1 MPYQRFSL
9 WPVPGPASL
18 LSARS
23 CAGEPNGDI
32 AVIGGTRLGEFAP
45 GTQPRVPDLAG
56 IDKDFRVLQHLDIV
70 FFAIVAVVLG
80 WKLYSVLGR
89 RTGNE
94 RRIDPFARPDPK
106 DLPARRQNGR
116 DEPEA
121 PIQIGSRRPTL
132 VRNEPDPQAETGA
145 QRETTQREAARGGM
159 TPRDRRLIE
168 AEIAKAPDA
177 VRDGIAAIT
186 KADPTFDAAEF
197 IGGAKI
203 AFDMIIQAFA
213 AGETKALQSLLGKSV
228 YDNFAA
234 AIAERQRLGQR
245 LKTVMIGILNA
256 PIVEAELRG
265 KEARV
270 TVKFT
275 SEQTSVTEDSTG
287 TVIEGDPSHVDTLID
302 IWTFARDTS
311 SRDPNWQLVATESP
325 Q

>member
-1 MPYQRFSL
+1 M
-9 WPVPGPASL
+9 
-18 LSARS
+18 
-23 CAGEPNGDI
+23 
-32 AVIGGTRLGEFAP
+32 
-45 GTQPRVPDLAG
+45 
-56 IDKDFRVLQHLDIV
+56 QHLDIV

-106 DLPARRQNGR
+106 DLAARRQAGR

-121 PIQIGSRRPTL
+121 PIQIGSRRPTV
-132 VRNEPDPQAETGA
+132 VRNEPDVLPEPAA
-145 QRETTQREAARGGM
+145 QPRDAGPRSGL
-159 TPRDRRLIE
+159 TPRDRRQIE
-168 AEIAKAPDA
+168 GEISRAPEA

-186 KADPTFDAAEF
+186 KADPTFDAPEF

-203 AFDMIIQAFA
+203 AFDMIVQAFA
-213 AGETKALQSLLGKSV
+213 AGEVKALQALLARSV

-234 AIAERQRLGQR
+234 AIAERNRLGHR
-245 LKTVMIGILNA
+245 LKTTLIGITQA
-256 PIVEAELRG
+256 QITGAELVG

-270 TVKFT
+270 SVKFV
-275 SEQTSVTEDSTG
+275 SEQISVTEDAGG
-287 TVIEGDPSHVDTLID
+287 TVIDGDPTHVDILID

-311 SRDPNWQLVATESP
+311 SRDPNWQLVATETP

>member
-1 MPYQRFSL
+1 M
-9 WPVPGPASL
+9 
-18 LSARS
+18 
-23 CAGEPNGDI
+23 
-32 AVIGGTRLGEFAP
+32 
-45 GTQPRVPDLAG
+45 
-56 IDKDFRVLQHLDIV
+56 QHLDIV

-89 RTGNE
+89 RTGSE

-106 DLPARRQNGR
+106 DAAQKDVLGRRQNGR

-121 PIQIGSRRPTL
+121 PIQIGSRRPTV
-132 VRNEPDPQAETGA
+132 VRNDPETRPEPVDAPRDTGN
-145 QRETTQREAARGGM
+145 RGGM

-168 AEIAKAPDA
+168 GEIARAAEP

-186 KADPTFDAAEF
+186 KVDPTFDAPEF

-203 AFDMIIQAFA
+203 AFEMIIQAFA
-213 AGETKALQSLLGKSV
+213 ASETKALQPLLARSV

-234 AIAERQRLGQR
+234 AIAERQRLGHR
-245 LKTVMIGILNA
+245 LKTVMIGITQA
-256 PIVEAELRG
+256 QIIEAALKG

-270 TVKFT
+270 TVKFV
-275 SEQTSVTEDSTG
+275 SEQTSVTEDASG
-287 TVIEGDPSHVDTLID
+287 AVIDGDPAHVDTLID

-311 SRDPNWQLVATESP
+311 SRDPNWQLVATETP

>member
-1 MPYQRFSL
+1 M
-9 WPVPGPASL
+9 
-18 LSARS
+18 
-23 CAGEPNGDI
+23 
-32 AVIGGTRLGEFAP
+32 
-45 GTQPRVPDLAG
+45 
-56 IDKDFRVLQHLDIV
+56 QHLDIV

-106 DLPARRQNGR
+106 DASTRRQNGR
-116 DEPEA
+116 DDPDA
-121 PIQIGSRRPTL
+121 PIQIGTRRPTV
-132 VRNEPDPQAETGA
+132 VRNDPATAPDLGRGDTAPARDSGRDTG
-145 QRETTQREAARGGM
+145 RGGM
-159 TPRDRRLIE
+159 TPRDRRMIE

-186 KADPTFDAAEF
+186 KADPTFDAPEF

-213 AGETKALQSLLGKSV
+213 AGETKALQSLLARSV

-245 LKTVMIGILNA
+245 LKTVMIGITQA
-256 PIVEAELRG
+256 QIVEAELRG

-270 TVKFT
+270 AVKFV
-275 SEQTSVTEDSTG
+275 SEQTSTTEDASG
-287 TVIEGDPSHVDTLID
+287 NVIEGDAGHVDTLID

-311 SRDPNWQLVATESP
+311 SRDPNWQLVATDSP

>member
-1 MPYQRFSL
+1 
-9 WPVPGPASL
+9 
-18 LSARS
+18 
-23 CAGEPNGDI
+23 
-32 AVIGGTRLGEFAP
+32 
-45 GTQPRVPDLAG
+45 
-56 IDKDFRVLQHLDIV
+56 LQHLDIV

-89 RTGNE
+89 RTGSE

-106 DLPARRQNGR
+106 DLAARRQAGR

-121 PIQIGSRRPTL
+121 PVQIGSRRPTL
-132 VRNEPDPQAETGA
+132 VRNEPNAQPEPMAPQHDSR
-145 QRETTQREAARGGM
+145 QRDTRPTGGM

-168 AEIAKAPDA
+168 GEISRAPDA

-186 KADPTFDAAEF
+186 KADPTFDAPDF

-203 AFDMIIQAFA
+203 AFDMIVQAFA
-213 AGETKALQSLLGKSV
+213 AGEVKALQALLGRSV

-234 AIAERQRLGQR
+234 AIAERTRLGHR
-245 LKTVMIGILNA
+245 LKTTLIGITQA
-256 PIVEAELRG
+256 QITGADMVG

-270 TVKFT
+270 TVKFV
-275 SEQTSVTEDSTG
+275 SEQISVTEDAGG
-287 TVIEGDPSHVDTLID
+287 TVVEGDPTHVDVLID

-311 SRDPNWQLVATESP
+311 SRDPNWQLVATATP